1 MLLRRFQTPALYA
14 REDVVTTIVTTYPE
28 SVGYTVT
35 PATSIETVITGE
47 TTGITIAGTET
58 TASVNGYNT
67 HTTVAESAY
76 TFSCT
81 SDAGS
86 SCNELT
92 ETTFYWP
99 TDTPIVISY
108 AGTTQYFELSEATTA
123 VLEVSDITTDIS
135 TEGISTQVTIEG
147 ITTSITVSSAT
158 TFALT
163 VSATTTS
170 IHSTIVVTVPDDQR
184 VSDSSYTTSFTISP
198 TTIYFNVAAV
208 STTVSLE
215 GVTTDYTQ
223 ITTLT
228 LDIPESTSFF
238 VSEGM
243 VSSYVTTIPDSESS
257 ESSSSEESTSDTTV
271 SSSEECKCEECW
283 LLNLS
288 AKFKPLTL
296 SIDKLWTRLD
306 IGGVLQWT

>member
-1 MLLRRFQTPALYA
+1 MCTFLKLKLCLLSFSAIATASLATGALYA

-28 SVGYTVT
+28 SVGYTVI
-35 PATSIETVITGE
+35 PATSIETVVTGE
-47 TTGITIAGTET
+47 TTGITITGTDT
-58 TASVNGYNT
+58 TASVDGYNT

-81 SDAGS
+81 SEAGS

-108 AGTTQYFELSEATTA
+108 DGTTQYFELSEATTA
-123 VLEVSDITTDIS
+123 VLEVPDITTDIG
-135 TEGISTQVTIEG
+135 TDGISTQVTIGG

-163 VSATTTS
+163 VSAATTS
-170 IHSTIVVTVPDDQR
+170 IHSTIIVTVPDDQR
-184 VSDSSYTTSFTISP
+184 VDSSSYTTSFTISS
-198 TTIYFNVAAV
+198 TNIYFNVAAA
-208 STTVSLE
+208 STTVSLD

-228 LDIPESTSFF
+228 LEIPESTSFF
-238 VSEGM
+238 VSAGM
-243 VSSYVTTIPDSESS
+243 ETSYVTTISGTESS
-257 ESSSSEESTSDTTV
+257 ESSSSEESTSDTNV
-271 SSSEECKCEECW
+271 SSSEEYNCGKRVY
-283 LLNLS
+283 S
-288 AKFKPLTL
+288 
-296 SIDKLWTRLD
+296 
-306 IGGVLQWT
+306 

>member
-1 MLLRRFQTPALYA
+1 M
-14 REDVVTTIVTTYPE
+14 
-28 SVGYTVT
+28 
-35 PATSIETVITGE
+35 ITGE
-47 TTGITIAGTET
+47 TTGITITGTET
-58 TASVNGYNT
+58 TASVSGYNT
-67 HTTVAESAY
+67 HTTFEQSSY

-81 SDAGS
+81 GEAGS

-108 AGTTQYFELSEATTA
+108 AGTTEYFELSEATTA
-123 VLEVSDITTDIS
+123 VLEVSDIITDITTD
-135 TEGISTQVTIEG
+135 GISTQVTIEG

-163 VSATTTS
+163 VSAATTS

-215 GVTTDYTQ
+215 GVTTAYTQ
-223 ITTLT
+223 ITTLN
-228 LDIPESTSFF
+228 LEIPATSSFF
-238 VSEGM
+238 VSSGM
-243 VSSYVTTIPDSESS
+243 VSSYVTTIPDTESS
-257 ESSSSEESTSDTTV
+257 ENSSSEESTSDTTV

-306 IGGVLQWT
+306 IRGVLQRT